1 MVQCGKLTKS
11 NLGKKVL
18 SRLTDET
25 TPVFEKG
32 STAVIVDFMALVRT
46 ITQVPDTFED
56 LAMKLISFLPK
67 GFKRIDLV
75 ADSYLQNSI
84 KDAERANRG
93 QSSRIILK
101 SALSK
106 IPREFSK
113 FLSNGE
119 NKTRM
124 IELIFETLQRK
135 KAAVLNTLQT
145 TKIILSRE
153 DHCQS
158 ISLSSNDTFGNLLS
172 NHEEADTKIM
182 AHAMQFLEENENHRV
197 IIRSPSGDTDTLVL
211 TVSVLYSHKA
221 RILLDKIS
229 GKERKSV

>member
-1 MVQCGKLTKS
+1 M
-11 NLGKKVL
+11 
-18 SRLTDET
+18 
-25 TPVFEKG
+25 
-32 STAVIVDFMALVRT
+32 
-46 ITQVPDTFED
+46 
-56 LAMKLISFLPK
+56 
-67 GFKRIDLV
+67 
-75 ADSYLQNSI
+75 
-84 KDAERANRG
+84 
-93 QSSRIILK
+93 
-101 SALSK
+101 SK

-135 KAAVLNTLQT
+135 KAAVLNTLRT

-172 NHEEADTKIM
+172 NHEESNTKII
-182 AHAMQFLEENENHRV
+182 AHAMHFLDENKNHRV